1 MLPARCGDIVVQIA
15 TSIQV
20 VMSKLEDVESHF
32 AFGENWAAYAAGIGD
47 EEIREAEKGL
57 LKLLDQHEVEGRS
70 FCDIGCGSGLHSL
83 AALRLGA
90 RDVQSIDIDKNSV
103 ETTRAVLNRHA
114 ENASWTVAEESV
126 FNLDP
131 VRHGTFDIVYSW
143 GALHHTGTRQCFARL
158 LEIAG

>member
-57 LKLLDQHEVEGRS
+57 L
-70 FCDIGCGSGLHSL
+70 
-83 AALRLGA
+83 
-90 RDVQSIDIDKNSV
+90 NS
-103 ETTRAVLNRHA
+103 
-114 ENASWTVAEESV
+114 S
-126 FNLDP
+126 
-131 VRHGTFDIVYSW
+131 
-143 GALHHTGTRQCFARL
+143 
-158 LEIAG
+158 